1 MTPNDFRKL
10 ALSLADAIESA
21 HMDHPDFRV
30 GGKIFATLGYPDAS
44 WAMVAL
50 PPVDQDLFIQADP
63 LAFIPVKGA
72 WGKQG
77 ATNVRLGKA
86 KKALVKRAL
95 ESARR
100 YRIEK
105 TAATAQR
112 GGRRAGPP
120 ASSAGA
126 RQAATTSRRS
136 RPPAIPSR
144 RRR

>member
-1 MTPNDFRKL
+1 MTANDFRNL
-10 ALSLADAIESA
+10 ALGLADATESA

-44 WAMVAL
+44 WAMVSL
-50 PPVDQDLFIQADP
+50 RPVYQDLFIQADP
-63 LAFIPVKGA
+63 LAFVPVKGA

-86 KKALVKRAL
+86 TKALVKSAL
-95 ESARR
+95 ESACR

-105 TAATAQR
+105 TAATAPR
-112 GGRRAGPP
+112 GGRRAVPP

-136 RPPAIPSR
+136 RPPATPSR

>member
-1 MTPNDFRKL
+1 MTANDFRTL
-10 ALSLADAIESA
+10 ALSLPDATESA

-77 ATNVRLGKA
+77 ATNVRLSKA

-95 ESARR
+95 SNAHAWARWGGSR
-100 YRIEK
+100 
-105 TAATAQR
+105 
-112 GGRRAGPP
+112 GRRSGCAP
-120 ASSAGA
+120 A
-126 RQAATTSRRS
+126 
-136 RPPAIPSR
+136 
-144 RRR
+144 

>member
-77 ATNVRLGKA
+77 ATNVRLSKA

-105 TAATAQR
+105 TAATAPR

>member
-1 MTPNDFRKL
+1 MTANDFRKL
-10 ALSLADAIESA
+10 ALGLADVIESA

-44 WAMVAL
+44 WAMVSL
-50 PPVDQDLFIQADP
+50 RPVDQDLFIQADP
-63 LAFIPVKGA
+63 LAFVPVKGA

-86 KKALVKRAL
+86 TKALVKSAL
-95 ESARR
+95 ESACR

-105 TAATAQR
+105 TAATAPQ
-112 GGRRAGPP
+112 GGRRAVPP

-136 RPPAIPSR
+136 RPPATPSR

>member
-1 MTPNDFRKL
+1 MTANDFRKL
-10 ALSLADAIESA
+10 ALGLADVIESA

-44 WAMVAL
+44 WAMVSL
-50 PPVDQDLFIQADP
+50 RPVDQDLFIQADP
-63 LAFIPVKGA
+63 LAFVPVKGA

-86 KKALVKRAL
+86 TKALVKSAL
-95 ESARR
+95 ESACR

-105 TAATAQR
+105 TAATAPR
-112 GGRRAGPP
+112 GGRRAVPP

-136 RPPAIPSR
+136 RPPATPSR
-144 RRR
+144 RRQ